1 MALSRTE
8 STLAERFTL
17 IVDHEVTGTR
27 RWITLQRMSG
37 IASISW
43 QKAVNAKQRPTAE
56 MIEAVALQWPQYA
69 FWLIT
74 GHTDTKKG
82 HISPTN
88 TPAPEVKSVT
98 VRQKQWQSNA
108 AE

>member
-8 STLAERFTL
+8 STLVERFTL

-82 HISPTN
+82 HISPAN

-98 VRQKQWQSNA
+98 VRQKQWQSDA